1 MADIRKLSVIGQG
14 KTYYLTLP
22 KNMIEELGWRKGQK
36 LVVKLKGSSIVIEDW
51 VPAKKKSPRRKG

>member
-22 KNMIEELGWRKGQK
+22 KNVIEELGWRKGQK
-36 LVVKLKGSSIVIEDW
+36 LVVKLKSSSITIEDW
-51 VPAKKKSPRRKG
+51 VPKKKKSPRRNG